1 MLQPCCTDQTL
12 KISRPFFEQQAF
24 LEAYVASCAVADHG
38 TFTHIS
44 QLSSMSMD
52 AAMVVVSATYG
63 VVDEVRYNGLHE
75 LLVATVADQGNQ
87 HLKQLTYQA
96 LKVHIVS
103 IPVCLQT
110 LARPHSCI
118 HCRFV
123 LQLATAM
130 DVFLVRFAV
139 HVATPGKTS
148 DAAACTGDW
157 HQPHYTCHCMQ
168 RCMGCDKGEPV
179 GVLWWPWFCI
189 GPGSCKA
196 AVRQPDT
203 QHNSKNNN
211 HQHATTQCY
220 LYMHT
225 NENKTLTAAVTHG
238 ISGKQRLQERVPGQC
253 RGQGCC

>member
-1 MLQPCCTDQTL
+1 M
-12 KISRPFFEQQAF
+12 
-24 LEAYVASCAVADHG
+24 AYCAVAHRG
-38 TFTHIS
+38 TFAHVS
-44 QLSSMSMD
+44 QLSSVSMD
-52 AAMVVVSATYG
+52 AAMGVVSATYG

-157 HQPHYTCHCMQ
+157 HQPHYMPLHAALHGLRQERAC
-168 RCMGCDKGEPV
+168 RSV
-179 GVLWWPWFCI
+179 VVALVLHLAWKLQDS
-189 GPGSCKA
+189 GKTA
-196 AVRQPDT
+196 RHT

-225 NENKTLTAAVTHG
+225 NENETLTAAVTHG
-238 ISGKQRLQERVPGQC
+238 ISGKQRLQQRVPGQC